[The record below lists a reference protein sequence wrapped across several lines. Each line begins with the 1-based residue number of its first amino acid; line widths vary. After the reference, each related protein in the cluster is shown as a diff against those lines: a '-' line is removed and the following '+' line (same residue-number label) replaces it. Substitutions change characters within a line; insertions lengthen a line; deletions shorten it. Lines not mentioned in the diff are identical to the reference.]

1 MQHVVEELLNLY
13 VTQATAFVVSLQ
25 LVQVSVVRQE
35 FGKVLFGA
43 ESIQIGEN
51 SVAFNLTGI
60 LYAYMVRIGVHGH
73 NFLSDILRFIGKINA
88 VAQGFT
94 HLGFAVNAG
103 QTQAG
108 IVLRQHDVRVNQCF
122 AVHGVKLVHD
132 FLTLLQHRQL
142 VLAYRHYGRTEG
154 GDICSLA
161 DRIAEEA
168 GRNAC
173 FKITHFDFI
182 LNGRV
187 TLQTG
192 YSDQVHIVEG
202 QLGQLRH
209 HGLNEKGRFSRIKA
223 AGQIIQRYLDDVLTY
238 LFRMLSVVCKR
249 LGISNHDIYFII
261 CTRILQL
268 YTLAQ
273 RAYIVAY
280 MQTSGRTVAGQD
292 NFTHISLT
300 SFCSYIYIIIINALT

>member
-1 MQHVVEELLNLY
+1 M
-13 VTQATAFVVSLQ
+13 
-25 LVQVSVVRQE
+25 
-35 FGKVLFGA
+35 
-43 ESIQIGEN
+43 
-51 SVAFNLTGI
+51 
-60 LYAYMVRIGVHGH
+60 
-73 NFLSDILRFIGKINA
+73 
-88 VAQGFT
+88 
-94 HLGFAVNAG
+94 
-103 QTQAG
+103 
-108 IVLRQHDVRVNQCF
+108 
-122 AVHGVKLVHD
+122 HD
-132 FLTLLQHRQL
+132 FLALLQHRQL
-142 VLAYRHYGRTEG
+142 VFAYRHYSSAEG

-161 DRIAEEA
+161 DRVAEEA

-173 FKITHFDFI
+173 FKVTHFDFI

-192 YSDQVHIVEG
+192 YGDQIHIVEG
-202 QLGQLRH
+202 QLGQLRY
-209 HGLNEKGRFSRIKA
+209 HGLDEKGRFSRIKA
-223 AGQIIQRYLDDVLTY
+223 ACQIIQCYLDDVLTY
-238 LFRMLSVVCKR
+238 LFRVLSVVCKR
-249 LGISNHDIYFII
+249 LGISNHDIYLIV

>member
-1 MQHVVEELLNLY
+1 M
-13 VTQATAFVVSLQ
+13 
-25 LVQVSVVRQE
+25 
-35 FGKVLFGA
+35 
-43 ESIQIGEN
+43 
-51 SVAFNLTGI
+51 
-60 LYAYMVRIGVHGH
+60 
-73 NFLSDILRFIGKINA
+73 
-88 VAQGFT
+88 
-94 HLGFAVNAG
+94 
-103 QTQAG
+103 
-108 IVLRQHDVRVNQCF
+108 
-122 AVHGVKLVHD
+122 HD

-154 GDICSLA
+154 SNVGSLA

-173 FKITHFDFI
+173 FKVTHFDFI

-192 YSDQVHIVEG
+192 YSYQVHIVEG
-202 QLGQLRH
+202 QLGKLRY

-223 AGQIIQRYLDDVLTY
+223 ACQIIQGYLDDVLTH